1 MIITVKVKPNSK
13 ESKILCS
20 DSNCTASVHSSAR
33 EGKANLELISL
44 LSKHFNVSK
53 SCIRIV
59 RGLKG
64 RVKVVEIEEYEDSK

>member
-1 MIITVKVKPNSK
+1 MRVTVKVKPNSR
-13 ESKILCS
+13 ESKIDSS
-20 DSNCTASVHSSAR
+20 DSNYTASVHSPAHD
-33 EGKANLELISL
+33 GKANLELISL

-53 SCIRIV
+53 TCIRII